1 MQKAAMLVGLLLSYV
16 LQVKNYVSRLTV
28 DCNTDILLL
37 SAVMSILQ
45 AVNDSLEDQY
55 DFPVPLTLDDDDV

>member
-1 MQKAAMLVGLLLSYV
+1 MQKAAMLVGLPLSYV
-16 LQVKNYVSRLTV
+16 LPVKNYVSRLTV